1 MSKLLTKFQELKR
14 QDPSKLYVFKSG
26 IFYLFLQEDAKTVSP
41 ILNLKITNLNETTV
55 KCGFPVANLDKYL
68 SLLKMTPYEVEF
80 IENSESKPTSSKKYL
95 SLQNLEGTL
104 TKMADLK
111 IDDLSVSEAFA
122 LLTDLQEQIWESQ
135 KEK

>member
-68 SLLKMTPYEVEF
+68 ALLKMTPYEVEF
-80 IENSESKPTSSKKYL
+80 IENSESKPTSPRKYI
-95 SLQNLEGTL
+95 SLQKMESTL
-104 TKMADLK
+104 SKIAKLK
-111 IDDLSVSEAFA
+111 IDDLSVGEAFE
-122 LLTDLQEQIWESQ
+122 LLTDLQKQIWESQ
-135 KEK
+135 KEN

>member
-68 SLLKMTPYEVEF
+68 ALLKMTPYEVEF
-80 IENSESKPTSSKKYL
+80 IENSESKPASPRKYI
-95 SLQNLEGTL
+95 SLQKMESTL
-104 TKMADLK
+104 SKIAKLK
-111 IDDLSVSEAFA
+111 IDDLSVGEAFE
-122 LLTDLQEQIWESQ
+122 LLTDLQRQIWESQ
-135 KEK
+135 KEN

>member
-68 SLLKMTPYEVEF
+68 ALLKMTPYEVEF
-80 IENSESKPTSSKKYL
+80 IENSESKPASPRKYI
-95 SLQNLEGTL
+95 SLQKMESTL
-104 TKMADLK
+104 SKIAKLK
-111 IDDLSVSEAFA
+111 IDDLSVGEAFE
-122 LLTDLQEQIWESQ
+122 LLTDLQKQIWESQ
-135 KEK
+135 KEN

>member
-95 SLQNLEGTL
+95 SLQSLEGTL
-104 TKMADLK
+104 TKIANLK

-135 KEK
+135 KDK

>member
-95 SLQNLEGTL
+95 SLQSLEGIL
-104 TKMADLK
+104 TKIADLK

-135 KEK
+135 KDK